1 VEDVLLDPSEFWI
14 EDEGR
19 TTPIL
24 ASDSKRSLCIG
35 RAEFRRLRRAKIAGV
50 AAVDDDTDHG

>member
-1 VEDVLLDPSEFWI
+1 VLLDPSEFWI

-24 ASDSKRSLCIG
+24 ASDSKRSLCSG